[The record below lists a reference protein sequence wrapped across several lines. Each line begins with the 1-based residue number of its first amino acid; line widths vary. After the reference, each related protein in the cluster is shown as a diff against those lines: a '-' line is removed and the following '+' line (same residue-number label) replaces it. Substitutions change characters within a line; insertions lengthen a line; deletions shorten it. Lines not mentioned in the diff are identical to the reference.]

1 MREIT
6 VNYLILDEDEERLK
20 RITEEYKK
28 QGSNLSEDKMFDAI
42 MCLGSY
48 HDIAKKLKFHEWKL
62 GLREDLKS
70 IEKKGSQSH

>member
-1 MREIT
+1 MREVT
-6 VNYLILDEDEERLK
+6 VKYTLKDEDEERLK

-28 QGSNLSEDKMFDAI
+28 QHNFEMTEDKMFDAI

-62 GLREDLKS
+62 GLREDY
-70 IEKKGSQSH
+70 H